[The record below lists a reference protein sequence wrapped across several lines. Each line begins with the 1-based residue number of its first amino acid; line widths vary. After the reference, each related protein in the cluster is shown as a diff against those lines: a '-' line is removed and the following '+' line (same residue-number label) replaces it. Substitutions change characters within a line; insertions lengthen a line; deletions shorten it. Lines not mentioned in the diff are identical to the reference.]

1 MYGLQMS
8 LSGESVRMDTF
19 LQILFSSIET
29 GSVYALAALGI
40 IIIFKTSR
48 TTNFAL
54 GTIGM
59 FNAFIATFAV
69 MNFGMP
75 AWAAAI
81 IGMITAFICG
91 VLVDIV
97 IMRRGKKI
105 NAINKQIIT
114 FGIIML
120 FLGIAPMVFGST
132 PLNFPQF
139 ITNGSVSILG
149 ASISYN
155 AILNIS
161 VGLIIMTTLFYF
173 LQKSKWGLAVRVT
186 ASNEQTAKLMGVPT
200 SIVTMGS
207 WAIAAALGT
216 LAALMLAPAITVNVS
231 MMDNVQ
237 TNALIACV
245 LGGFQ
250 TFYGPVIGAYII
262 GFGRNLLTYYVSSTW
277 GDPLLFV
284 IILIFIV
291 IRPNGIIGKKLVKK
305 V

>member
-1 MYGLQMS
+1 MS
-8 LSGESVRMDTF
+8 TF
-19 LQILFSSIET
+19 FQIIFSSLET
-29 GSVYALAALGI
+29 GSVYALASLGI
-40 IIIFKTSR
+40 IIIFRTSR

-54 GTIGM
+54 GTMAM

-69 MNFGMP
+69 LKLGVP
-75 AWAAAI
+75 AWLGAV
-81 IGMITAFICG
+81 IGMMTAFLCG
-91 VLVDIV
+91 VVVDVV
-97 IMRRGKKI
+97 IMRQGKKTNPI
-105 NAINKQIIT
+105 SKQIIT

-120 FLGIAPMVFGST
+120 FLGVSPMMFGAI
-132 PLNFPQF
+132 PLNYPRF
-139 ITNGSVSILG
+139 IDRGAAVIFG

-155 AILNIS
+155 ALLNIS
-161 VGLIIMTTLFYF
+161 VGLILMMILFGF

-200 SIVTMGS
+200 SLVTMGS

-237 TNALIACV
+237 INALIACV

-250 TFYGPVIGAYII
+250 TFYGPVLAAYII
-262 GFGRNLLTYYVSSTW
+262 GLARNLLMFYVSSTW
-277 GDPLLFV
+277 GDALLFTC
-284 IILIFIV
+284 ILLFIV
-291 IRPNGIIGKKLVKK
+291 VRPNGLIGKKIIKK